1 MSLNFHLLIITRYPE
16 IGRTKTRLIPLLG
29 AEGAANLHR
38 RLTEKTISLVKKFW
52 LSFKQENE
60 AVTATSAVYFLGGN
74 FELMRQWLGSDLTYY
89 PQIEGD
95 LGQKMQQAV
104 TNAFE
109 QKANRVVVIGTD
121 CPTLTVVILREAFN
135 ILADYDV
142 VIGPAED
149 GGYYL
154 LGLSRAIAEPFINI
168 DWGTER
174 VFAQTQAALTAKN
187 YKIHYL
193 PRLRDIDRPEDY
205 LHSPKV
211 NSPFLKGI

>member
-1 MSLNFHLLIITRYPE
+1 MSVNFHLLIISRYPE

-29 AEGAANLHR
+29 AAGAANLHKI
-38 RLTEKTISLVKKFW
+38 LTETTINLVKTFW
-52 LSFKQENE
+52 LSFQPQNE

-74 FELMRQWLGSDLTYY
+74 PELMRQWLGAELAYY

-104 TNAFE
+104 THSFE

-121 CPTLTVVILREAFN
+121 CPTLTVAILTEAFN

-154 LGLSRAIAEPFINI
+154 IGLSRAIAEPFMNI

-174 VFAQTQAALTAKN
+174 VFAQTVAALTTKN

-193 PRLRDIDRPEDY
+193 PMLRDIDRPEDY
-205 LHSPKV
+205 LHWQRAKSQ
-211 NSPFLKGI
+211 F